1 MNNFG
6 VSVDEWFGDFTYQII
21 LQNIF
26 MTKKQEI
33 IYVQFFN

>member
-6 VSVDEWFGDFTYQII
+6 VSVDELFDDFTYQII

-26 MTKKQEI
+26 MIKKQEI
-33 IYVQFFN
+33 MYF